1 MATARTAGS
10 FRTDPSV
17 KASGVTAQPYRRPT
31 RNEQGYYVNAG
42 GMRTDSYG
50 RPLQLQQMAPPMYY
64 AAPQPYYYPQQSQGL
79 VAQGTSA
86 QVQPESVNQQGVSS
100 EAAGKYPTYPAY
112 PNQYTGLPRQS
123 FEQFISPSEENL
135 RDAGNAP
142 FTQLMRE
149 AKTFNVDKPYS
160 GYQSGFE
167 ASRKKA
173 YDEVMSE
180 FNRTNQEEFARQD
193 AEFQQRMADQGL
205 DPNSGAYKAQYRAYK
220 DQQDRAKLGAQAQAA
235 QQAYQVQQQAYT
247 QAQGAYN
254 QFQELA
260 KTGLIPQQT
269 MLEIQGKLAQ
279 QAAAN
284 RADLYKAQ
292 INARASLDVARAT
305 EAQSRTN
312 ATSASILGTFA
323 SGLLGGIG
331 QGIARTI

>member
-10 FRTDPSV
+10 FKTDPSV
-17 KASGVTAQPYRRPT
+17 KASGVTAQPYRRPA

-79 VAQGTSA
+79 VAQGTST
-86 QVQPESVNQQGVSS
+86 QIQPASVNQQEASS
-100 EAAGKYPTYPAY
+100 DAAGKYPTYPEY
-112 PNQYTGLPRQS
+112 PNQYKGIPAQS
-123 FEQFISPSEENL
+123 FEQFISSSEKNL

-142 FTQLMRE
+142 FLQLMNE
-149 AKTFNVDKPYS
+149 ARTFNVDKPYS
-160 GYQSGFE
+160 GYQAGFE

-180 FNRTNQEEFARQD
+180 FNRTNQEEF

-235 QQAYQVQQQAYT
+235 QQAYQVQQQAYA

-284 RADLYKAQ
+284 KADLFKAQ
-292 INARASLDVARAT
+292 INARASLDVAGAT
-305 EAQSRTN
+305 KAGAAKNPTAAGITGSFAQ
-312 ATSASILGTFA
+312 
-323 SGLLGGIG
+323 GLLSGIG
-331 QGIARTI
+331 SGIARTV